1 MGTGL
6 FLLLCYRICK
16 NNKCLLILKV
26 STNCFIFNSKQIGP
40 KCSQSVYNIIIRTV
54 VSLGPKRMGGC
65 RQL

>member
-1 MGTGL
+1 MGTDL

-16 NNKCLLILKV
+16 KYKCLLTLKV

-40 KCSQSVYNIIIRTV
+40 KCSQFVYNIIIHTV
-54 VSLGPKRMGGC
+54 VSLGPERMGGC